1 MPEQAHTDAGD
12 RSSSFSPASSR
23 TSVRTGGR
31 RQIVVGC
38 KQMIEADVP
47 DVEVYERTLRQ
58 LAGRYSD
65 HPDYREEWRP

>member
-1 MPEQAHTDAGD
+1 
-12 RSSSFSPASSR
+12 
-23 TSVRTGGR
+23 
-31 RQIVVGC
+31 
-38 KQMIEADVP
+38 MIEADVP